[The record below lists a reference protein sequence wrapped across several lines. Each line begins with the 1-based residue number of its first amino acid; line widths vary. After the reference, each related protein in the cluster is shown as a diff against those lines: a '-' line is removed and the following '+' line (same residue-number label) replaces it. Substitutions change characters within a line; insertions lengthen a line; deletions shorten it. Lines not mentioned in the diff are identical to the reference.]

1 MKWLVET
8 TGCLLD
14 YLYLKENYEMF
25 AIAQGKQQELH
36 AADPNVVQQI
46 SFIGNLE
53 HAGNTTMFF
62 VIVEFKEIILNFWQR
77 TTKVL

>member
-1 MKWLVET
+1 MI
-8 TGCLLD
+8 
-14 YLYLKENYEMF
+14 

-62 VIVEFKEIILNFWQR
+62 VIVEFKEIILNF
-77 TTKVL
+77 